1 MYRIFLVEDDDAL
14 AALIENQLRSFGD
27 DVQRVQD
34 FYNVADEILNYDPHL
49 VLMDIGLPYLNGFR
63 WCEEIRKFSNV
74 PILFLSSASD
84 NMNVIMAINMGGDDF
99 VAKPVDPLVLSAKTR
114 ALLRRSYEIEAN
126 PAVISFNGA
135 ILNLD
140 SGMVNVNGEI
150 IDLTRNE
157 FRILKILL
165 EKRGS
170 VVSRQ
175 DLMVA
180 LWQDDIYVEENT
192 LTVNVGRLR
201 KKLEAAGM
209 EQIIFTKPGS
219 GYLIK

>member
-1 MYRIFLVEDDDAL
+1 MMFSVYRIYTMSRKNFESPHSKR
-14 AALIENQLRSFGD
+14 LRNRGKSCGD
-27 DVQRVQD
+27 
-34 FYNVADEILNYDPHL
+34 FIL
-49 VLMDIGLPYLNGFR
+49 
-63 WCEEIRKFSNV
+63 W
-74 PILFLSSASD
+74 
-84 NMNVIMAINMGGDDF
+84 
-99 VAKPVDPLVLSAKTR
+99 
-114 ALLRRSYEIEAN
+114 
-126 PAVISFNGA
+126 A

-201 KKLEAAGM
+201 KKLEVAGM